1 MRPYRLP
8 IIRIPV
14 RQQIP
19 PPKLSMETIEK
30 RQEIIIPMISELS
43 QTSVTK
49 NDHHPK

>member
-1 MRPYRLP
+1 MRPYRVP

-19 PPKLSMETIEK
+19 PPKLSFDDTEK
-30 RQEIIIPMISELS
+30 KQEIIIPTIFEQS
-43 QTSVTK
+43 QMSITK

>member
-8 IIRIPV
+8 IIRIPI

-19 PPKLSMETIEK
+19 PSKLSMEPIEK
-30 RQEIIIPMISELS
+30 RQEIVIPTISEQS
-43 QTSVTK
+43 QTSEAK

>member
-8 IIRIPV
+8 IIRIPI

-19 PPKLSMETIEK
+19 ATRISFDDTEK
-30 RQEIIIPMISELS
+30 KQEIIIPTISEQS
-43 QTSVTK
+43 QTSEAK

>member
-1 MRPYRLP
+1 MRPYRVP

-19 PPKLSMETIEK
+19 PPKLSMETTEK
-30 RQEIIIPMISELS
+30 RQEIIIPTISEQS
-43 QTSVTK
+43 QMSITK

>member
-19 PPKLSMETIEK
+19 APKLSMESTEK
-30 RQEIIIPMISELS
+30 RQEIVIPTIFELS
-43 QTSVTK
+43 QTSEAK
-49 NDHHPK
+49 NDHSQK

>member
-8 IIRIPV
+8 IIRIPI

-19 PPKLSMETIEK
+19 APKLSFDDTEK
-30 RQEIIIPMISELS
+30 RQEIIIPTIFEQS
-43 QTSVTK
+43 QMLITK